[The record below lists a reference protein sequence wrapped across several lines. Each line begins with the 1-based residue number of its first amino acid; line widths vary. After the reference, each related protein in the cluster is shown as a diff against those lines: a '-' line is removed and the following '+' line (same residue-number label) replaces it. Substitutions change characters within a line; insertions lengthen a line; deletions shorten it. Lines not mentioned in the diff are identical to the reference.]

1 MERLIYNDLLK
12 WKGGSERKPLILN
25 GARQV
30 GKTWIIREF
39 GRREYANT
47 AYINCESTLQIEEV
61 FKDFDTR
68 RMVTALSAVSGES
81 ITAGSTL
88 IVLDEI
94 QEYPRALTALKY
106 FCEDAPEYHIIV
118 AGSLLGISL
127 HQGVSFPVGKVE
139 MMNLYPMSF
148 TEFVMAMGK
157 EQAAE
162 MLQNGDFS
170 STSALNGF
178 FVELLRQYY
187 YVGGMPAAV
196 KSFAEKGNPHEV
208 RKIQK
213 QILADYRKDF
223 SKHVSRSEAER
234 IAMVW
239 DAIPQ
244 QLAKENKKFKYSDV
258 KPGSRSSDYLLAI
271 QWLLDAG
278 LVYKVT
284 RVSTPK
290 MPLRFYEEPSVFKLY
305 MNDVGLL
312 GAQMD
317 APAKDVLL
325 GDNAFSEYK
334 GAFSE
339 QYVLSQMV
347 PSVLPIHYYSTNDSQ
362 MEADFVVQ
370 TEQRILPIEVKAEA
384 NVHSKSLR
392 TFIEKNPDLKGVRFS
407 TLPYKDQD
415 WMENVPLYNVE
426 KLIKDNNK

>member
-1 MERLIYNDLLK
+1 MERLIYNNLLK
-12 WKGGSERKPLILN
+12 WKGRSGRKPLILN

-47 AYINCESTLQIEEV
+47 AYINCESTPQIEEV

-81 ITAGSTL
+81 IAAGSTL

-106 FCEDAPEYHIIV
+106 FCENAPEYHVIV

-127 HQGVSFPVGKVE
+127 HQGVSFPVGKV
-139 MMNLYPMSF
+139 
-148 TEFVMAMGK
+148 
-157 EQAAE
+157 QAAE
-162 MLQNGDFS
+162 MLQNGDIS

-178 FVELLRQYY
+178 FIELLRQYY

-196 KSFAEKGNPHEV
+196 KSFAEEGNPHEV

-223 SKHVSRSEAER
+223 SKHVLRSEAER
-234 IAMVW
+234 IVMVW

-258 KPGSRSSDYLLAI
+258 KPGSRANDYLLAI

-278 LVYKVT
+278 LVYKIT

-347 PSVLPIHYYSTNDSQ
+347 PSALPIHYFATNDSQ
-362 MEADFVVQ
+362 MEVDFIVQ
-370 TEQRILPIEVKAEA
+370 AEQRILPIEVKAEA

-392 TFIEKNPDLKGVRFS
+392 TFIEKNPDLKGIRFS

-426 KLIKDNNK
+426 KLIKDNN